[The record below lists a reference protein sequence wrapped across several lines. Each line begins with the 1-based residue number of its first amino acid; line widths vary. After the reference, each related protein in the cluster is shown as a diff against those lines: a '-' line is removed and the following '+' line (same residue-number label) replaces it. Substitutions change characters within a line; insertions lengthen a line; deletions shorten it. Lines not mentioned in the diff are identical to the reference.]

1 MDDICIQLHAQ
12 VLPPTEKDT
21 DAQEYG
27 AKWSIWSVGGGGGC
41 GGAQCVQFV
50 STAISKVVT

>member
-1 MDDICIQLHAQ
+1 MTNVHSRNEGVDREFHTFIFSAMDDICIQLHAQ

-27 AKWSIWSVGGGGGC
+27 AKWSI
-41 GGAQCVQFV
+41 
-50 STAISKVVT
+50 